1 MLSTPWGME
10 CSSKGT
16 TAPCTTF
23 HPRPCLTATIPWD
36 VLAQFCT
43 VLKYRLLLLIYYGMP
58 GAAFQYE
65 LGMRTGC
72 PDIWGPAPKLEL
84 ELPVSLRRGIFV
96 SNGCPHTSN
105 RHAGTCSCETCT
117 FIFYVVVIVVEELT
131 HFRWANVLGYIITL
145 MSCELAEKAITADF
159 MAFRHC
165 PKSGSY
171 CQRAL
176 WCLVSCTEA

>member
-1 MLSTPWGME
+1 MHLLMLSTPWGME

-23 HPRPCLTATIPWD
+23 HPRPCLTASIPWD
-36 VLAQFCT
+36 VLPQFCT

-131 HFRWANVLGYIITL
+131 HFR
-145 MSCELAEKAITADF
+145 
-159 MAFRHC
+159 
-165 PKSGSY
+165 
-171 CQRAL
+171 
-176 WCLVSCTEA
+176 